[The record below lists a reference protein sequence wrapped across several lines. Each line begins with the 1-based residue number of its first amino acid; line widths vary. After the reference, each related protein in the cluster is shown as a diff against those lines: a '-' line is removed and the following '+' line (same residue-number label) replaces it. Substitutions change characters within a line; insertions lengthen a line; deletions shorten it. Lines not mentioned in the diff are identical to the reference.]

1 MEQKN
6 DFDVSKIFDIEG
18 LKIKE
23 IEDQITPEQRKIN
36 EERSLEEWLEIID
49 KKIAEIEESS
59 KEDVDKEVKNIDKFV
74 YEENELKIANNQ
86 CDLCIHNNKILPNKC
101 KEYPN
106 GKPQEIISNNE
117 FCNKI
122 KTINKLNDLSE

>member
-1 MEQKN
+1 MEQKD

-18 LKIKE
+18 FKIKE

-59 KEDVDKEVKNIDKFV
+59 KDDNVSIKENNSDKFV
-74 YEENELKIANNQ
+74 YKDNELKIANNQ
-86 CDLCIHNNKILPNKC
+86 CDLCIHNDSSASNKC

-106 GKPQEIISNNE
+106 GKPQEVISNN
-117 FCNKI
+117 I
-122 KTINKLNDLSE
+122 KCENIKLNNIKLENE

>member
-23 IEDQITPEQRKIN
+23 IEEQIAPEQRKIN

-59 KEDVDKEVKNIDKFV
+59 KDDIESAKENNSDKFV
-74 YEENELKIANNQ
+74 YKDNELKIANNQ
-86 CDLCIHNNKILPNKC
+86 CDLCLNNDGLESNKC

-106 GKPQEIISNNE
+106 GKPQEIISNKE
-117 FCNKI
+117 FCKNI
-122 KTINKLNDLSE
+122 KTTNKLN